1 MILIFHCY
9 RDSTYWIEVKKWLEE
24 CNSSNDNYK
33 EVILYSVNV
42 DKDTTLSEIVGVS
55 IH

>member
-24 CNSSNDNYK
+24 CKSNNDK

-42 DKDTTLSEIVGVS
+42 DKDTTLSKIVGVS